1 MLSRVFLSFNLSIK
15 RLGNPCLGVVIA
27 QVMVQSLN
35 HLHPGEDEDLSEQI
49 NAGDGGVVYA
59 AFGVFISFCVVIVIF
74 VVCRNKAKTRPEHPV
89 GDRHVIQRSH
99 TAIAGAIDVPTENSI
114 ENVPTATAIDLP
126 LAMDATLTMPPASD
140 DMDLPIAVAQPL

>member
-15 RLGNPCLGVVIA
+15 RLRNPCLGVVIA

-59 AFGVFISFCVVIVIF
+59 AFGVFISFCVVIVIL

-114 ENVPTATAIDLP
+114 ANVPTATSMHLP
-126 LAMDATLTMPPASD
+126 IANATLTTPPASED
-140 DMDLPIAVAQPL
+140 LDLPIAVAQPL